1 MLKVNNENTRMTS
14 FTSLYCFYCKLWT
27 YFTPSTSVSIADF
40 EQANVTWVW
49 TNFIDA
55 GDIAI
60 LAVFEKQYKFM
71 TLRVLF
77 YQLTAGRRRRSINS
91 VKHAVGTGSGII
103 KRPMLRNFNCISRS
117 RPKKYLFLQPLRSN
131 IKRFQDLQA

>member
-1 MLKVNNENTRMTS
+1 MKTPERRHLRRSTVFLVNFEHISHLLLVFLSLTLNKQMLPGSGLTS
-14 FTSLYCFYCKLWT
+14 QMLVISQYQPF
-27 YFTPSTSVSIADF
+27 
-40 EQANVTWVW
+40 
-49 TNFIDA
+49 
-55 GDIAI
+55 
-60 LAVFEKQYKFM
+60 FEKQYKFM

-131 IKRFQDLQA
+131 IKTFQDLQA